1 MQLLFN
7 IDLEHYKNI
16 LKQNY
21 INYSNSELGE
31 NLLWGEIIILNDKK
45 DFLYFEADLLKF
57 SYDIYDTLNRLL
69 SVKKENE
76 DNSIEYLFNMYQLYQ
91 LELKKEGKYVIITF
105 NKKQSVKYNLK
116 KIISEIKNL
125 KTKLLVDLK
134 ILFPNYEEIKNIKF
148 LLDMLK

>member
-76 DNSIEYLFNMYQLYQ
+76 DNSIEYLFNMYQFYQ